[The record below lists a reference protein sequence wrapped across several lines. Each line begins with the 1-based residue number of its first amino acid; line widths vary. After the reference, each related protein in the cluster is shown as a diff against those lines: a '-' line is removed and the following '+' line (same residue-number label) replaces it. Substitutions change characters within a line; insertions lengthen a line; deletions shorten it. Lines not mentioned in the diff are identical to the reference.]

1 MIRVYFVDDH
11 PLVLEGLHSL
21 LRYETDLE
29 LVGHTRNGHA
39 CLHFLSDHPADVVLM
54 DSALPDISGTD
65 LCAAIKA
72 KYPGV
77 CVLGLSAC
85 KERKSVTG
93 MLESGASGYVL
104 KNAEKEELVH
114 AIHMVHAGKTYLSF
128 DAAQAVKPDY
138 GNSNGRRHT
147 RLTKREKEILLLI
160 ADGYTNPEIAEKLFI
175 SATTVDSHRK
185 NLLAKLKARNSAMLV
200 KCAIDQHLLA

>member
-39 CLHFLSDHPADVVLM
+39 CLSFLSDHPADVVLM
-54 DSALPDISGTD
+54 DSALPDISGMD

-77 CVLGLSAC
+77 SVLGLSAC

-93 MLESGASGYVL
+93 MLDSGASGYVL

-114 AIHMVHAGKTYLSF
+114 AIHVVFAGKTYLSF

-138 GNSNGRRHT
+138 GNNNGRRHT

-200 KCAIDQHLLA
+200 KCAIDQQLLV